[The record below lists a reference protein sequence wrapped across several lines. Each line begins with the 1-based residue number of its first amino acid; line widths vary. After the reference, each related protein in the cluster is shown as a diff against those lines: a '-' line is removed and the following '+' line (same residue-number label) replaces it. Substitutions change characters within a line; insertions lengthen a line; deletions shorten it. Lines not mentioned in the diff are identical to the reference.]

1 MKNLW
6 RNVEPKEVVPGV
18 WAWEN
23 CIDVPEGIIDSMNKE
38 VDDWKEEIRKNGAN
52 DKSSQYQTVTAK
64 GYTGPVR
71 FAPEDDFKERINH
84 KYLGQVHKNVTH
96 KLSEYIKMYPDLEEE
111 IGWFESY
118 QYISYKPPK
127 HMKYHSDN
135 HAVRNPDTG
144 FMYVTPYLRRVTCLT
159 YLNDDFEG
167 GALDFRY
174 WKDYKPYKPPAG
186 TLVIMPSG
194 FLWSHATTPLLNG
207 RKVAFLVAINSGT
220 NYDSFIENNNREHA
234 SIREFI

>member
-71 FAPEDDFKERINH
+71 FAPE
-84 KYLGQVHKNVTH
+84 
-96 KLSEYIKMYPDLEEE
+96 P
-111 IGWFESY
+111 
-118 QYISYKPPK
+118 
-127 HMKYHSDN
+127 
-135 HAVRNPDTG
+135 
-144 FMYVTPYLRRVTCLT
+144 
-159 YLNDDFEG
+159 
-167 GALDFRY
+167 
-174 WKDYKPYKPPAG
+174 
-186 TLVIMPSG
+186 
-194 FLWSHATTPLLNG
+194 
-207 RKVAFLVAINSGT
+207 
-220 NYDSFIENNNREHA
+220 
-234 SIREFI
+234 